1 LLLHPEVRGLIQATT
16 SGPEEGHPI
25 LTKKDK
31 DGKEFKVWEWLHSSS
46 SKVVEHLP
54 RHPKVKGLS
63 LAGIAGICMGNIT
76 EEYWA
81 QSLKQTSLQA

>member
-1 LLLHPEVRGLIQATT
+1 
-16 SGPEEGHPI
+16 
-25 LTKKDK
+25 
-31 DGKEFKVWEWLHSSS
+31 
-46 SKVVEHLP
+46 
-54 RHPKVKGLS
+54 LS